1 MLPQKIGKIDIIGN
15 DIPKAQPLR
24 SKLLI
29 SPGDYYNQNKIDQTI
44 TSMSQ
49 LKYINNI
56 DIKKID
62 NNENPSLI
70 VEIDEN
76 KKTGNLLLAGTF
88 NGDTGI
94 GAAIGINDSNILGT
108 GNEVSANFNVNV
120 EKAIF
125 DMSYKQYAYNNPNLS
140 NFYRIYSLE
149 NDFKDSYGYKSN
161 SKGFVYGLQ
170 YKINDYVD
178 SNISIKLSTTKGFSP
193 LNSSDTSI
201 SDNIG
206 NFDDLTLSYS
216 INRDTTN
223 DLFYPNDGSYNDLV

>member
-1 MLPQKIGKIDIIGN
+1 M
-15 DIPKAQPLR
+15 
-24 SKLLI
+24 
-29 SPGDYYNQNKIDQTI
+29 
-44 TSMSQ
+44 
-49 LKYINNI
+49 
-56 DIKKID
+56 
-62 NNENPSLI
+62 I

-223 DLFYPNDGSYNDLV
+223 DLFYPNDGSYNDLSINYQPENIRIIR